1 MPELPK
7 SRQLFRLEEVFGD
20 SEPDFCIPELRQ
32 SSTGQLQRIGKL
44 TATVRAE
51 RQQSPPRNKKDP
63 WMSSRV
69 EGIQLATF
77 LPIIQHAE
85 QASVDRYKG
94 VFEGNRHRVYSLSF
108 YMTGNEITAEDVMS
122 STFCRAFATSSKPDA
137 ETIDRALVT
146 ELRELTP
153 IGNLTVQC
161 QPAKQ
166 VSQVRRNTRRADLEN
181 AVVQLPATER
191 LIFLMHDVESYD
203 HVRIARTIGIT
214 EAESKSG
221 LFQARLKLRE
231 ILAS

>member
-1 MPELPK
+1 
-7 SRQLFRLEEVFGD
+7 
-20 SEPDFCIPELRQ
+20 
-32 SSTGQLQRIGKL
+32 
-44 TATVRAE
+44 
-51 RQQSPPRNKKDP
+51 
-63 WMSSRV
+63 MSSRV

-85 QASVDRYKG
+85 RTSADHYKD

-108 YMTGNEITAEDVMS
+108 YMTGNELAAEEVMTG
-122 STFCRAFATSSKPDA
+122 TFCRAFAASAKPSA

-161 QPAKQ
+161 QPAQQ
-166 VSQVRRNTRRADLEN
+166 VNQVRRNTRRADLEN
-181 AVVQLPATER
+181 AVVQLPSTEK
-191 LIFLMHDVESYD
+191 LIFLMHDVENYD
-203 HVRIARTIGIT
+203 HSRIARTIGIT
-214 EAESKSG
+214 EAESKRG